1 MCRNPLQKSQ
11 LCIEIK
17 KQITT
22 VHNSF
27 EPIGTTHSGVHIY
40 SFPLHSADPTPSWFP
55 LNFEGTTPTAFTPY
69 HQVDNISVNISRID
83 RPPPLIYNPLVF
95 TPVNIY
101 EID

>member
-40 SFPLHSADPTPSWFP
+40 SFPLHSAD
-55 LNFEGTTPTAFTPY
+55 AFTPY